1 MQRETEPNGQE
12 RLCVI
17 VPTYNNERTL
27 ADVLRRIM
35 RITTD
40 IIVVNDGS
48 TQATADVLAADE
60 FKRLTVVDYG
70 RNRGKGYA
78 LRRGME
84 RATAEGYTHAV
95 TIDSDGQ
102 HFPEDIPL
110 LMEAHREYP
119 EALIVGARNLNEDNM
134 PRGNTFANKFS
145 NFWVR
150 LQTGRRIDDTQSGLR
165 LYPLRRVKPSWAVTP
180 RYEAEL
186 ELLVFSAWANIPIH
200 EVPVHVYYPPKDERV
215 SHFRPFA
222 DFLRISIL
230 NTVLCFL
237 AVVYGWPRR
246 IIHQLVHHGKTL

>member
-48 TQATADVLAADE
+48 THATADVLAADE
-60 FKRLTVVDYG
+60 FSRLTVVDYG
-70 RNRGKGYA
+70 CNRGKGYA

-110 LMEAHREYP
+110 LMEAHREHP

-145 NFWVR
+145 NFWFR

-186 ELLVFSAWANIPIH
+186 ELLVLAAWHDIDIRQVA
-200 EVPVHVYYPPKDERV
+200 VRVYYPPEGERV
-215 SHFRPFA
+215 SHFRPIYDFA
-222 DFLRISIL
+222 RISLL
-230 NTVLCFL
+230 NTVLCLGALFYYL
-237 AVVYGWPRR
+237 PVSIYRKIRR
-246 IIHQLVHHGKTL
+246 